1 MQYATP
7 DSFQISCSR
16 LKRMHLVIKAA
27 RRQILF
33 HLKVAAGLEI
43 EPKPDRHATKS
54 SRTKG
59 GVHGNGSFAVHNF
72 TGC

>member
-1 MQYATP
+1 MQHATP

-27 RRQILF
+27 RRQILS
-33 HLKVAAGLEI
+33 HLKVAAGLKIQPEMS
-43 EPKPDRHATKS
+43 RHARKS

-59 GVHGNGSFAVHNF
+59 SIRGNRSFPVHNF
-72 TGC
+72 IGC